1 VRSRSKAVALSV
13 SLVIA
18 ASGAGT
24 ASATPRTSAQRDDA
38 APGLIHDA
46 SATLADDDGT
56 SDDDASAGD
65 QAA

>member
-1 VRSRSKAVALSV
+1 VRSRSKSVALSV